1 MINMQN
7 VTFRYGKRAPI
18 ILNDLSLTIEQ
29 GSSVA
34 LLGRSG
40 SGKTTLSRLL
50 LGLMKPTE
58 GNIIIQGELATKAPK
73 GIGQLV
79 HQHPES
85 SLNSKR
91 SIVESVE
98 EPLLQLGLSRKERER
113 QVREM
118 LLEVGLDE
126 SFFYRYPDQMSG
138 GQLQRVCIARALI
151 AKPAFVVLDEVVN
164 RLDVQTKVKLL
175 DLLRVLKHSHQLTY
189 LFVTHDVTS
198 AEYTCDTIY
207 RLENGTIQSQ

>member
-7 VTFRYGKRAPI
+7 VTFRYSKRSPI
-18 ILNDLSLTIEQ
+18 LLKDLSLTIEQ

-50 LGLMKPTE
+50 LGLIKPTE
-58 GNIIIQGELATKAPK
+58 GNIIIKGEVATKASK
-73 GIGQLV
+73 GVGQLV
-79 HQHPES
+79 HQYPES

-98 EPLLQLGLSRKERER
+98 EPLLRLGLSRIERVR

-118 LLEVGLDE
+118 LLDVGLDE
-126 SFFYRYPDQMSG
+126 SFLYRHPHQLSG
-138 GQLQRVCIARALI
+138 GQLQRVCIARALV

-164 RLDVQTKVKLL
+164 RLDVQTKVTLL
-175 DLLRVLKHSHQLTY
+175 DLLRELRHSHQLTY

-198 AEYTCDTIY
+198 AKYTCDTIY
-207 RLENGTIQSQ
+207 KLENGAIQLQ

>member
-7 VTFRYGKRAPI
+7 VTFRYGKRSPI
-18 ILNDLSLTIEQ
+18 ILKDLSLTIEQ

-50 LGLMKPTE
+50 LGLIKPTE
-58 GNIIIQGELATKAPK
+58 GNIIIKGEVATKAPK
-73 GIGQLV
+73 GVGQLV

-98 EPLLQLGLSRKERER
+98 EPLLRLGS
-113 QVREM
+113 
-118 LLEVGLDE
+118 
-126 SFFYRYPDQMSG
+126 
-138 GQLQRVCIARALI
+138 
-151 AKPAFVVLDEVVN
+151 VV
-164 RLDVQTKVKLL
+164 
-175 DLLRVLKHSHQLTY
+175 
-189 LFVTHDVTS
+189 
-198 AEYTCDTIY
+198 
-207 RLENGTIQSQ
+207 